1 MRLPQPFY
9 RLPVRFDAQ
18 RLQREVLAL
27 PPAAWSE
34 HPNGIAG
41 NAALRLISVGGGEN
55 DAVDGRMAPTP
66 HLLQSPY
73 LCQVLASFGVVWG
86 RSRLMRLSAQA
97 TVPEHADINHHWYC
111 RVRLHIPVITNPGV
125 KFACGDQVVHMAAG
139 EAWLFDNW
147 RLHSVRNDG
156 AAERIHL
163 VADTSGND
171 AFWQWVAQAGPD
183 ARIVERPYDP
193 RAEAPLSVEHTPLAP
208 VMHPAEVDLLL
219 LDLRGELAAKQR
231 SADVAYRMARY
242 VALLDGFRR
251 DWRALYAL
259 HGSGEEGWPLFA
271 QLRDRLRAES
281 KTASQGLCM
290 QTNGVA
296 AHQVLEGRVLRAVL
310 PAVPAVPTVP
320 AASAVSAAADTAPSG
335 SPGAAAGAGG
345 GAAQRVP
352 VTPRLTRPV
361 FIVSAPRSGSTLLF
375 ETLASSERF
384 CTLGGEAPWL
394 VEDIA
399 ALQPAAA
406 RGLDASGV
414 SGAGVDSNRLT
425 AADYRPEHAAR
436 ILESLARNIMD
447 ADGHPAAAPG
457 GDVRLLEK
465 TPKNVL
471 RIPFFDRL
479 FPDALFIFLWR
490 DPRETLSSII
500 EAWRSGRWKTYGSLA
515 GFDRPWS
522 LLLPPGWQA
531 MNGRPVEEIAA
542 LQWSVSNTL
551 ALQDLAELDPARW
564 TSVRYA
570 DFVAQPE
577 AQARRLCE
585 FAGIEPDARLLTR
598 VQHPLPMSR
607 FTQTPPAPDKWQ
619 RNAAP
624 IERVL
629 PGVEPVWRRLE
640 ALAAR

>member
-18 RLQREVLAL
+18 RLQQEVLAL
-27 PPAAWSE
+27 PPEAWSE

-66 HLLQSPY
+66 QLLQSPY
-73 LCQVLASFGVVWG
+73 IRQVLASFGVVWG
-86 RSRLMRLSAQA
+86 RSRLMRLSAQS

-156 AAERIHL
+156 TAERIHL

-183 ARIVERPYDP
+183 SRIVEHPYDP
-193 RAEAPLSVEHTPLAP
+193 RAEAPLSVEQTPLAP

-219 LDLRGELAAKQR
+219 LDLRGELTAKQR
-231 SADVAYRMARY
+231 SADFAYRMARY

-251 DWRALYAL
+251 DWRAHYAL
-259 HGSGEEGWPLFA
+259 YGADEAGWPHYA
-271 QLRDRLRAES
+271 QLRERVRE
-281 KTASQGLCM
+281 ASRSLSPGLCM
-290 QTNGVA
+290 QANGVA
-296 AHQVLEGRVLRAVL
+296 AHQVLEGRVLRAAL
-310 PAVPAVPTVP
+310 PVVPVSTLPTGAPP
-320 AASAVSAAADTAPSG
+320 APPVAAAARVGG
-335 SPGAAAGAGG
+335 SPAGG
-345 GAAQRVP
+345 VAPGTAGSVQF
-352 VTPRLTRPV
+352 TRPV

-406 RGLDASGV
+406 QGFDPSGV
-414 SGAGVDSNRLT
+414 SAAGVDSNRLT

-436 ILESLARNIMD
+436 ILESLTRNLQN
-447 ADGHPAAAPG
+447 AEGHPAAAG
-457 GDVRLLEK
+457 SDVRLLEK

-479 FPDALFIFLWR
+479 FPDARFIFLWR

-500 EAWRSGRWKTYGSLA
+500 EAWRSGRWKTYGALA
-515 GFDRPWS
+515 GFDRAWS

-531 MNGRPVEEIAA
+531 MNGRPLEEIAA
-542 LQWSVSNTL
+542 FQWSVSNTL

-570 DFVAQPE
+570 DFVARPE
-577 AQARRLCE
+577 AQVRRLCE

-598 VQHPLPMSR
+598 VRHPLPMSR

-619 RNAAP
+619 RNAAL